1 MIQGTPVNII
11 VGSHVWAE
19 DPEVAW
25 IDGEV
30 TEIRGNDA
38 TIVTTSEKTVS
49 QHCPAIPITANTC
62 IAILFM
68 TERRNISWLSMIRLK
83 VNVNLRSMTEY
94 PIKA

>member
-30 TEIRGNDA
+30 IEIKGTDA
-38 TIVTTSEKTVS
+38 TIVTTNGRTVRYS
-49 QHCPAIPITANTC
+49 YN
-62 IAILFM
+62 LFI
-68 TERRNISWLSMIRLK
+68 ESYIHEIRPVGL
-83 VNVNLRSMTEY
+83 
-94 PIKA
+94 

>member
-30 TEIRGNDA
+30 IEIKGTDA
-38 TIVTTSEKTVS
+38 TIVTSNGRTVRYS
-49 QHCPAIPITANTC
+49 SN
-62 IAILFM
+62 
-68 TERRNISWLSMIRLK
+68 LSLLK
-83 VNVNLRSMTEY
+83 AATY
-94 PIKA
+94 

>member
-30 TEIRGNDA
+30 IAIKGKDA
-38 TIVTTSEKTVS
+38 TIVTTHGKTVS
-49 QHCPAIPITANTC
+49 HC
-62 IAILFM
+62 
-68 TERRNISWLSMIRLK
+68 
-83 VNVNLRSMTEY
+83 Y
-94 PIKA
+94 

>member
-30 TEIRGNDA
+30 IDIKGKDA
-38 TIVTTSEKTVS
+38 TIVTTNGKTVS
-49 QHCPAIPITANTC
+49 YCTKPIGSFYF
-62 IAILFM
+62 IFVKFI
-68 TERRNISWLSMIRLK
+68 
-83 VNVNLRSMTEY
+83 
-94 PIKA
+94 